1 MKNVN
6 LQSVKAAAE
15 GVAAVAVLVAVLT
28 IVGEMWSPL
37 KDTLKNVFTH
47 HWLGKGA
54 LSIVLFGIVYQIRKG
69 EYARADTTSRAIYL
83 AVLMSL
89 LATAAMLIYFALH
102 SLGIA

>member
-28 IVGEMWSPL
+28 IVGEMYSPL
-37 KDTLKNVFTH
+37 KDILTNVFKH

-54 LSIVLFGIVYQIRKG
+54 LSIVLFVLVYQTRRG

-83 AVLMSL
+83 AVIVSFLS
-89 LATAAMLIYFALH
+89 TAAMLGYFVLH
-102 SLGIA
+102 SLGSV